1 MNASTCSTYHEVT
14 SPAND
19 LNGDPGPGN
28 LLHVDHKPR
37 LLLMGLKRCVED
49 LHFGNLSYSD

>member
-1 MNASTCSTYHEVT
+1 MKASTSSTDHEEA

-19 LNGDPGPGN
+19 LNGDAGPGN

-37 LLLMGLKRCVED
+37 LLLMGLKRYD
-49 LHFGNLSYSD
+49 TNDI